1 MLPPGRTAMNS
12 RRILPAIALPMVLA
26 ACSGTADP
34 RGIDREETLLSV
46 SASGHAE
53 SRPDKAE
60 FQAGIET
67 WARSAKEASA
77 ANARKIAEIVDA
89 LRASGVSD
97 KDIQTRAVSVQRI
110 DYGDRRGQFQAA
122 NVVNVTL
129 RDASKASE
137 AVTAVTEAGAN
148 IVSGPNL
155 SMTDPEAT
163 ANLAYADAY
172 KAARKRA
179 DAYAAAAGMEVSRVL
194 YIRDAGGSQGNT
206 YFRAAEA
213 TAIDAAGPRTE
224 QAAAPVAPPPP
235 PMARGGAGMMIGTTN
250 SDVFIQVDFALRE
263 K

>member
-1 MLPPGRTAMNS
+1 MRHRSFAL
-12 RRILPAIALPMVLA
+12 LALPLTLA
-26 ACSGTADP
+26 ACGRGGDDP
-34 RGIDREETLLSV
+34 RGVDRNETLLSV

-77 ANARKIAEIVDA
+77 ANAKKIDEIVAA
-89 LRASGVSD
+89 LKGVGVD
-97 KDIQTRAVSVQRI
+97 EKDIQTRAVTVSRI
-110 DYGDRRGQFQAA
+110 DYGDRRGQFQAM
-122 NVVNVTL
+122 NVVNVTV
-129 RDASKASE
+129 RDASKANA

-172 KAARKRA
+172 KAARRRA
-179 DAYAAAAGMEVSRVL
+179 EAYAKAAGMKVSRVL

-206 YFRAAEA
+206 YFRAADA
-213 TAIDAAGPRTE
+213 TAIDAAAPRVE
-224 QAAAPVAPPPP
+224 QSMAVAPPPP
-235 PMARGGAGMMIGTTN
+235 PPVARGGAGMMVGTTN
-250 SDVFIQVDFALRE
+250 SDVFIQVDFALAPS
-263 K
+263 

>member
-1 MLPPGRTAMNS
+1 MKLP
-12 RRILPAIALPMVLA
+12 ILLALPLLA
-26 ACSGTADP
+26 ACGDRAADP
-34 RGIDREETLLSV
+34 RGIDRDETLLSV

-53 SRPDKAE
+53 SRPDRAE

-67 WARSAKEASA
+67 WARSPRDASA
-77 ANARKIAEIVDA
+77 ANAKQIAEIVDA
-89 LRASGVSD
+89 LKAIGVAER
-97 KDIQTRAVSVQRI
+97 DIQTRAVSVNRI
-110 DYGDRRGQFQAA
+110 DYGDRRGQFQAS

-129 RDASKASE
+129 HDPAKASE
-137 AVTAVTEAGAN
+137 AMTAVSEAGAN

-179 DAYAAAAGMEVSRVL
+179 EAYAKAAGMEVSRVL

-206 YFRAAEA
+206 YFRAADA
-213 TAIDAAGPRTE
+213 TAIDAAAPRAE

-235 PMARGGAGMMIGTTN
+235 PVMNAGGAGVMIGTTS
-250 SDVFIQVDFALRE
+250 SDVFIQVDFALAPS
-263 K
+263 

>member
-1 MLPPGRTAMNS
+1 MAVRSLIFAAP
-12 RRILPAIALPMVLA
+12 LLLA
-26 ACSGTADP
+26 ACGSGGDDP
-34 RGIDREETLLSV
+34 RGVDRAETLLSV

-67 WARSAKEASA
+67 WARTAREASD
-77 ANARKIAEIVDA
+77 ANTRKIAEIVGA
-89 LRASGVSD
+89 LRGLGIPE

-110 DYGDRRGQFQAA
+110 DYGDRRGQFQSA

-129 RDASKASE
+129 RDVDKTSA

-172 KAARKRA
+172 KAARTRA
-179 DAYAAAAGMEVSRVL
+179 EAYAKAAGMEVSRVL

-206 YFRAAEA
+206 YFRAAD
-213 TAIDAAGPRTE
+213 AISMPAPEERSMAR
-224 QAAAPVAPPPP
+224 PVAPPPP
-235 PMARGGAGMMIGTTN
+235 PPVSATSPNVMTGTTS
-250 SDVFIQVDFALRE
+250 SDVFIQVDFALQP

>member
-1 MLPPGRTAMNS
+1 MSYRLSA
-12 RRILPAIALPMVLA
+12 LALPLALA
-26 ACSGTADP
+26 ACGDRAADP
-34 RGIDREETLLSV
+34 RGIDRDETLLSV

-67 WARSAKEASA
+67 WARTAREASA
-77 ANARKIAEIVDA
+77 ANAKKIAEIVDA
-89 LRASGVSD
+89 LKASGVAE
-97 KDIQTRAVSVQRI
+97 KDIQTRAVTVQRI
-110 DYGDRRGQFQAA
+110 DYGDRRGQFQAF

-129 RDASKASE
+129 RNADKTSA

-179 DAYAAAAGMEVSRVL
+179 EAYARAAGMEVARVL
-194 YIRDAGGSQGNT
+194 YIRDAGGQQGNT
-206 YFRAAEA
+206 YFRAAAA
-213 TAIDAAGPRTE
+213 TAIDAAMPRPE
-224 QAAAPVAPPPP
+224 EAAPAAPPPP
-235 PMARGGAGMMIGTTN
+235 PIARTAPGVMIGTTN